1 MRKLFYIA
9 LLLVMQQS
17 VNAQYSP
24 VVSQYMH
31 HALPL
36 NPAFA
41 GSREALSV
49 AASHRS
55 QWVGMPG
62 APVTH
67 LLSAHAPLKNDRLAL
82 GFTAWNEQF
91 GVTRQNTVRGIA
103 AYRLKIKQG
112 HLAFALS
119 GGVSVGN
126 QKWSEV
132 ITSGSEDALF
142 DRPDDRFVLPD
153 AGTGIYFHTGTYY
166 LSLSAPQLLSADYS
180 GGGGYRAVFDMNR
193 TPLFFNAGVDLS
205 LWARGS
211 LRPSVMISR
220 QAGGYVQAD
229 FNALFVFSDRVEV
242 GGSYRTGRAVIGLM
256 RMSINDQF
264 SIAYAYDHWFSP
276 LSSFQNGTHE
286 LTLAFDLLYHHSV
299 SNPRFF

>member
-1 MRKLFYIA
+1 MKKLLYISVLW
-9 LLLVMQQS
+9 LLQLS
-17 VNAQYSP
+17 ANAQYSP

-49 AASHRS
+49 AVSHRN

-67 LLSAHAPLKNDRLAL
+67 LLSAHTPLKNERLAL

-91 GVTRQNTVRGIA
+91 GITRQNTVRGIA
-103 AYRLKIKQG
+103 AYRLKLKTG

-126 QKWSEV
+126 QQWSEV
-132 ITSGSEDALF
+132 ITSDADDALF
-142 DRPDDRFVLPD
+142 DRPDDRFVVPD
-153 AGTGIYFHTGTYY
+153 AGTGIYFHTERFYI
-166 LSLSAPQLLSADYS
+166 SLSAPQLLSADYA
-180 GGGGYRAVFDMNR
+180 GGGGYRAVFDLNR
-193 TPLFFNAGVDLS
+193 TPLYFNTGVELKLGGRAS
-205 LWARGS
+205 V
-211 LRPSVMISR
+211 RPSVMLTR
-220 QAGGYVQAD
+220 QPGGVLQAD
-229 FNALFVFSDRVEV
+229 LNMIFRFAECVEF
-242 GGSYRTGRAVIGLM
+242 GGSYRTDKAVIGLM
-256 RMSINDQF
+256 RVRINEQF
-264 SIAYAYDHWFSP
+264 SMAYAYDHWFSP

-286 LTLAFDLLYHHSV
+286 LTLAFDLLYRHSV
-299 SNPRFF
+299 INPRFF